1 MKIEV
6 LGKNGFVP
14 SQTNKDYAQEK
25 LAKIEHYFQDQA
37 ELEARVVCKV
47 YSEYHKVE
55 VTIPAKNIVL
65 RAEAQDQDVYSALDK
80 ALDKLVAQIVKY
92 KTRTKSKE
100 NKEGIKEIFS
110 NDAFDAKALEKEIIA
125 SQLVRSKKVELSP
138 MTVDEAIEHM
148 ELTGHDFFIF
158 QNKNGRYPMHD
169 TCLSYKFSAGTQCIW
184 KINRTHTYSLTTTTT
199 HHMIFLCA

>member
-14 SQTNKDYAQEK
+14 SQTNKDYAQDK
-25 LAKIEHYFQDQA
+25 LSKLEHYFQDQA

-47 YSEYHKVE
+47 YPEYHKVE
-55 VTIPAKNIVL
+55 VTIPTKNIIL

-80 ALDKLVAQIVKY
+80 ALDKLVSQIVKY

-110 NDAFDAKALEKEIIA
+110 NDAFDAKKMINLIYKI
-125 SQLVRSKKVELSP
+125 LNKWLYYLELS
-138 MTVDEAIEHM
+138 
-148 ELTGHDFFIF
+148 FFL
-158 QNKNGRYPMHD
+158 M
-169 TCLSYKFSAGTQCIW
+169 
-184 KINRTHTYSLTTTTT
+184 
-199 HHMIFLCA
+199 

>member
-65 RAEAQDQDVYSALDK
+65 RAEAQDQDVYSALDPK
-80 ALDKLVAQIVKY
+80 ARKI
-92 KTRTKSKE
+92 RKE
-100 NKEGIKEIFS
+100 
-110 NDAFDAKALEKEIIA
+110 L
-125 SQLVRSKKVELSP
+125 KK
-138 MTVDEAIEHM
+138 
-148 ELTGHDFFIF
+148 FFLMMPSM
-158 QNKNGRYPMHD
+158 QKH
-169 TCLSYKFSAGTQCIW
+169 
-184 KINRTHTYSLTTTTT
+184 
-199 HHMIFLCA
+199 